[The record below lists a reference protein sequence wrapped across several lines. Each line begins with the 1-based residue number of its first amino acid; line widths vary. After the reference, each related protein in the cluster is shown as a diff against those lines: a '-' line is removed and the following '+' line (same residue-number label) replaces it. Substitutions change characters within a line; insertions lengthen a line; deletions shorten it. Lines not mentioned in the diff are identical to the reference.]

1 MAQHLL
7 LGRAGALLM
16 VVACSGD
23 KGGSDTGGTNASDA
37 QDWSWTDT
45 AAPATAT
52 AAELEESLASLVST
66 AVSISARP
74 VLQSYYEAMTFSE
87 DVCPAIV
94 YASAE
99 TTGDVSYWDGLC
111 EASTGVTFKGPMT
124 TWDWADID
132 LANGEVDMLS
142 SYLSG
147 PGQGYTFTG
156 QGIRGQTDIYD
167 DTSEID
173 FNCSCI
179 AMMAAGRHT
188 DGTIGSVDY
197 LDGPSHWTGSASE
210 GTWLEDDLRVN
221 MVKWATLDP
230 AGKNINV
237 NYQGGIT
244 GLPGRFDTAK
254 MDAVLSW
261 EIDSELGCKDDGFQ
275 TISLRL
281 RDGETAEW
289 SEPELTVGPVGE
301 ACMACMMYD
310 GEEVCV
316 DVHSLITEV
325 ELEW

>member
-1 MAQHLL
+1 MVRQTQPGLAATLI
-7 LGRAGALLM
+7 ALI
-16 VVACSGD
+16 ACSGE
-23 KGGSDTGGTNASDA
+23 KTADTGEPVATDA

-52 AAELEESLASLVST
+52 AAELEESLASLVET
-66 AVSISARP
+66 TVSLSARP
-74 VLQSYYEAMTFSE
+74 VLQSYAEAMTYSE
-87 DVCPAIV
+87 DGCPNIV

-111 EASTGVTFKGPMT
+111 ESSTGVTFKGPMT
-124 TWDWADID
+124 TWSWDEID

-142 SYLSG
+142 GYLSG
-147 PGQGYTFTG
+147 PGNGYTFTG

-188 DGTIGSVDY
+188 DGTVGSVDY
-197 LDGPSHWTGSASE
+197 LDGPSHWTGAASQ
-210 GTWLEDDLRVN
+210 GTWLEQDLRVN

-230 AGKNINV
+230 AKQNINV

-261 EIDSELGCKDDGFQ
+261 EIGGELGCKDDGFQ
-275 TISLRL
+275 LLSLRL

-289 SEPELTVGPVGE
+289 SEPEFTVGPVGE

-310 GEEVCV
+310 DQEVCV